1 MHLIIRRIEQVAMFV
16 AGTCVVLIMLIVSVD
31 AVGRYV
37 FNSPLRWG
45 YDLVTYY
52 LMIAAVYFALSSTY
66 QRGDHIAVDV
76 VKHLFS
82 LRFRWWLDISSSV
95 VATIVFAVIAY
106 ASLNAMLDAY
116 GRRDMIPGV
125 VLWPAWLSYAP
136 IPVGSALL
144 VWRLLHH
151 SVMLARFGRDPH
163 VTSDSEAAQ

>member
-1 MHLIIRRIEQVAMFV
+1 MHSVIRRAEHVAMFV
-16 AGTCVVLIMLIVSVD
+16 AAACVVLIMFVVSID
-31 AVGRYV
+31 AIGRYV

-45 YDLVTYY
+45 FDLVTYY
-52 LMIAAVYFALSSTY
+52 LMIAAIYFAVSSTY

-82 LRFRWWLDISSSV
+82 PRARRWLDMASSF
-95 VATIVFAVIAY
+95 ATIIVFATIAY
-106 ASLNAMLDAY
+106 ASLIATMDAY
-116 GRRDMIPGV
+116 GRHDMIPGV

-151 SVMLARFGRDPH
+151 CTMLARFGHDKY
-163 VTSDSEAAQ
+163 VVSDGEPAQ